1 MHFTLLQLCSSPA
14 KFTTDAFFLPFVTHL
29 LTAHARICWEENKNA
44 WQTVRL
50 MCSVALGQI
59 CVSCCIRRYYL
70 WEWIGTSIHS
80 FEEIKIIFCFNQK
93 KRKEKSSIIAPGTS
107 NGIIWYNFISFAR
120 RFCLMCDR
128 LPFVLKFF
136 FHFLHRWYVVVEI
149 QIYSHNGTNEKMS
162 AARRSDRIHL
172 LMWSLRTVSH
182 SLCTHLSE
190 YNATETHVK
199 DTQQQLPP
207 KTTKSL
213 SRDIS
218 DFSTNCFS
226 DDISWIEC

>member
-1 MHFTLLQLCSSPA
+1 MNFTLLQLCSSPA
-14 KFTTDAFFLPFVTHL
+14 KFTTDAFFLPFVTHIL
-29 LTAHARICWEENKNA
+29 PTHARISWEEKKLLA
-44 WQTVRL
+44 KRFDLCMVF
-50 MCSVALGQI
+50 GQK
-59 CVSCCIRRYYL
+59 CVSCCIRRYHL
-70 WEWIGTSIHS
+70 WEWIGASIHL
-80 FEEIKIIFCFNQK
+80 FEGIKIIFCFNQM
-93 KRKEKSSIIAPGTS
+93 KRNEKIKYHCARHLQWNHLIQFLLVHSSFLFDVWSVT
-107 NGIIWYNFISFAR
+107 FCVEFSFE
-120 RFCLMCDR
+120 
-128 LPFVLKFF
+128 
-136 FHFLHRWYVVVEI
+136 HRWYVVVEI
-149 QIYSHNGTNEKMS
+149 QIYSHNGINEKMS

-172 LMWSLRTVSH
+172 LMRSLRTVSH

-207 KTTKSL
+207 KTTKSF